1 MCIVVN
7 MTCRISRFQN
17 CGSFRLSYLV
27 TTCRLRILRRIV
39 TNQIWQYKQIA
50 LEFYFTTVTE
60 FPKNLSFS
68 FVICLFNEFLFLS
81 LIFWAERK
89 ISKAREWFHRTV
101 KIEPDLGDAWAYFYK
116 FELMH
121 GDEVRK
127 LIIDIQ

>member
-1 MCIVVN
+1 
-7 MTCRISRFQN
+7 
-17 CGSFRLSYLV
+17 
-27 TTCRLRILRRIV
+27 
-39 TNQIWQYKQIA
+39 
-50 LEFYFTTVTE
+50 
-60 FPKNLSFS
+60 
-68 FVICLFNEFLFLS
+68 LFNEFLFLS